1 MDRAEAI
8 CHWQADLK
16 TLVLPFGLS
25 SLPPT
30 SVVKAASSLEVFDAG
45 SIAELISSSQCH
57 SNVNVILHTHIP
69 CDQFCTNSLQFCLQ
83 STDFQCFMKP
93 LIVDYPII

>member
-1 MDRAEAI
+1 MQWHKIILSFLILLDADQLGYLYGICPNMDRAEAI

-30 SVVKAASSLEVFDAG
+30 SVVKAASSLEVFEAG
-45 SIAELISSSQCH
+45 SIAELI
-57 SNVNVILHTHIP
+57 L
-69 CDQFCTNSLQFCLQ
+69 
-83 STDFQCFMKP
+83 K
-93 LIVDYPII
+93 